1 MLLSPLNDEEMEGQ
15 GDVVKVTQI
24 LGDKPDSSPVTVTP
38 ESNY

>member
-1 MLLSPLNDEEMEGQ
+1 MEGQ
-15 GDVVKVTQI
+15 GDVRQLVKVTQI